1 MKIEDI
7 IKQKID
13 FIFPSGYKIEI
24 IDINAQQTKLK
35 CVEFYSNLD
44 NKNFEM
50 AAKNAKN
57 YMKKFFSFYKNIVQY
72 KIKIDKGKKKIICEF
87 IAPRIIINIMI
98 VGEFIIQT
106 KERKIL
112 KIINNYFWKKNPDTK
127 LDKEFKNIT
136 NETF

>member
-1 MKIEDI
+1 MKTEDI

-57 YMKKFFSFYKNIVQY
+57 YMKKFFSFYKNIIQY
-72 KIKIDKGKKKIICEF
+72 KIKIDKVKKIFICEF

-98 VGEFIIQT
+98 VGEFMSQI
-106 KERKIL
+106 KEKKIL
-112 KIINNYFWKKNPDTK
+112 KIINTYFWEKKIPI
-127 LDKEFKNIT
+127 KN
-136 NETF
+136 